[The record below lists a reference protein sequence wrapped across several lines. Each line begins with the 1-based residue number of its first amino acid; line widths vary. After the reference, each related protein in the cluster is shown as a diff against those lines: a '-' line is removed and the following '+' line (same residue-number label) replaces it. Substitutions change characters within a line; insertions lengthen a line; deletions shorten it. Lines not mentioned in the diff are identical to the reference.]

1 MIFGKDML
9 QQAPRAFTIDF
20 NTDLIKKCKGIG
32 PGSSRSILCRFR
44 IRVDNGTRRNWV
56 RNLQE
61 HVLLTLEKDFDKKY
75 PRNLLEYFP
84 WISSKDSIMELE
96 GIDPRSSKRIFH

>member
-32 PGSSRSILCRFR
+32 PGSTRSILCRFR

-56 RNLQE
+56 RNVQE
-61 HVLLTLEKDFDKKY
+61 QVLLTLEKDFDKKY
-75 PRNLLEYFP
+75 PRNLMDYFP
-84 WISSKDSIMELE
+84 LISSKNSIMELE
-96 GIDPRSSKRIFH
+96 GIDPISSKRIFH

>member
-56 RNLQE
+56 RTLQE

-75 PRNLLEYFP
+75 PRNILEYFP
-84 WISSKDSIMELE
+84 LISSKDSIMELE
-96 GIDPRSSKRIFH
+96 GIDPRSSKKIFH